1 MHQIL
6 VDLLEQFG
14 IDIGWEELDNTESL
28 DEYIVFSI
36 YDDKDSNITTEGNL
50 TETYY
55 ITVNYWYK
63 NLDNINKYKKIKSL
77 LKENGFIYD
86 GGNDLKGEGV
96 RGKSMDFIY
105 VMDTTDIKRV
115 VLYMK
120 LLFLC

>member
-6 VDLLEQFG
+6 VDLLERFEK
-14 IDIGWEELDNTESL
+14 DIGWEELDNVESL

-50 TETYY
+50 SETYF
-55 ITVNYWYK
+55 ITINYWYK
-63 NLDNINKYKKIKSL
+63 NLYNIDKFRQIKSL

-86 GGNDLKGEGV
+86 GGNDLKGDGV

-105 VMDTTDIKRV
+105 VMDVTN
-115 VLYMK
+115 MK
-120 LLFLC
+120 E

>member
-63 NLDNINKYKKIKSL
+63 NLDNINKYRKIKSL

-96 RGKSMDFIY
+96 RGKSMNFIY
-105 VMDTTDIKRV
+105 VMDTTDIKE
-115 VLYMK
+115 
-120 LLFLC
+120 

>member
-63 NLDNINKYKKIKSL
+63 NLDNINKYRKIKSL
-77 LKENGFIYD
+77 LKENGFIY
-86 GGNDLKGEGV
+86 GFCRMGCKHGKERNNDPSGRFGL
-96 RGKSMDFIY
+96 
-105 VMDTTDIKRV
+105 
-115 VLYMK
+115 
-120 LLFLC
+120 

>member
-63 NLDNINKYKKIKSL
+63 NLDNINKYRKIKSL

-105 VMDTTDIKRV
+105 VMDTTDKRV

>member
-36 YDDKDSNITTEGNL
+36 YDDKDSNITF
-50 TETYY
+50 
-55 ITVNYWYK
+55 NYWYK
-63 NLDNINKYKKIKSL
+63 NLYNINKYRKIKSL

-105 VMDTTDIKRV
+105 VMDTTDIKE
-115 VLYMK
+115 
-120 LLFLC
+120 

>member
-50 TETYY
+50 TET
-55 ITVNYWYK
+55 
-63 NLDNINKYKKIKSL
+63 
-77 LKENGFIYD
+77 
-86 GGNDLKGEGV
+86 
-96 RGKSMDFIY
+96 
-105 VMDTTDIKRV
+105 
-115 VLYMK
+115 
-120 LLFLC
+120 

>member
-6 VDLLEQFG
+6 VALLEQLG
-14 IDIGWEELDNTESL
+14 IVLGWEELDNTESL

-36 YDDKDSNITTEGNL
+36 YDEEDSNITIDGNL

-63 NLDNINKYKKIKSL
+63 DLGNINKYRKIKSL

-105 VMDTTDIKRV
+105 VMDITNIE
-115 VLYMK
+115 
-120 LLFLC
+120 